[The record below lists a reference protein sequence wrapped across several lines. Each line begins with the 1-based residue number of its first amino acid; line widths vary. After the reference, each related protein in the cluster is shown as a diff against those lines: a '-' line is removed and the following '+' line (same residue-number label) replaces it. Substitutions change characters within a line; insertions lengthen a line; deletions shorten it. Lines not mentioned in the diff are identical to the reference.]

1 MKFQNIVNII
11 SALLGVVGV
20 IFLLRIMGT
29 GDEQIEIDAT
39 QGSYSLV
46 TPIIELA
53 RIVLIL
59 TISVTLIFSLRG
71 LFSNK
76 EKLKKASIS
85 IGFFLLIIFIS
96 YMASSGVETPMKDG
110 KILSESGSRWVGTG
124 ILVFYVLF
132 ILAIGLM
139 FLSGLRKMFKK
150 SRKVKKKQKI

>member
-1 MKFQNIVNII
+1 MKLQNIVNII
-11 SALLGVVGV
+11 SAILGIIGV

-53 RIVLIL
+53 SIVLIL

-96 YMASSGVETPMKDG
+96 YMASTGVETPMKDG
-110 KILSESGSRWVGTG
+110 KVLSENGSRWVGTG
-124 ILVFYVLF
+124 ILVFYILF
-132 ILAIGLM
+132 IIAIGLM
-139 FLSGLRKMFKK
+139 FLSGLRKMLKK
-150 SRKVKKKQKI
+150 

>member
-1 MKFQNIVNII
+1 MKLQNIVNII
-11 SALLGVVGV
+11 SALLGIVGV

-29 GDEQIEIDAT
+29 GDEQIEIDAS

-150 SRKVKKKQKI
+150 

>member
-1 MKFQNIVNII
+1 MKLQNIVNII
-11 SALLGVVGV
+11 SAILGIIGV

-150 SRKVKKKQKI
+150 

>member
-1 MKFQNIVNII
+1 MKLQNIVNII
-11 SALLGVVGV
+11 SAILGIVGV
-20 IFLLRIMGT
+20 IFLLRIMGA

-150 SRKVKKKQKI
+150 

>member
-1 MKFQNIVNII
+1 MKLQNIVNII
-11 SALLGVVGV
+11 SAILGIIGV

-96 YMASSGVETPMKDG
+96 YMSSTGVETPMKDG
-110 KILSESGSRWVGTG
+110 KVLSENGSRWVGTG
-124 ILVFYVLF
+124 ILVFYILF
-132 ILAIGLM
+132 IIAIGLM
-139 FLSGLRKMFKK
+139 FLSGLRKMLKK
-150 SRKVKKKQKI
+150 

>member
-1 MKFQNIVNII
+1 MKLQNIVNII
-11 SALLGVVGV
+11 SALLGIVGV
-20 IFLLRIMGT
+20 IFLLRNMGT

-150 SRKVKKKQKI
+150 

>member
-1 MKFQNIVNII
+1 MKLQNIVNII
-11 SALLGVVGV
+11 SALLGIVGV

-139 FLSGLRKMFKK
+139 FLS
-150 SRKVKKKQKI
+150 

>member
-1 MKFQNIVNII
+1 MKLQNIVNII
-11 SALLGVVGV
+11 SALLGIVGV
-20 IFLLRIMGT
+20 IFLLRIMVT

-150 SRKVKKKQKI
+150 

>member
-1 MKFQNIVNII
+1 MKLQNIVNII
-11 SALLGVVGV
+11 SAILGIIGV

-96 YMASSGVETPMKDG
+96 YMSSTGVETPMKDG
-110 KILSESGSRWVGTG
+110 KVLSENGYRWVGTG
-124 ILVFYVLF
+124 ILVFYILF
-132 ILAIGLM
+132 IIAIGLM
-139 FLSGLRKMFKK
+139 FLSGLRKMLKK
-150 SRKVKKKQKI
+150 

>member
-1 MKFQNIVNII
+1 MKLQNIVNII
-11 SALLGVVGV
+11 SALLGIVGV
-20 IFLLRIMGT
+20 IFPLRIMGT

-39 QGSYSLV
+39 QGSNSLV

-150 SRKVKKKQKI
+150 

>member
-1 MKFQNIVNII
+1 MKLQNIVNII
-11 SALLGVVGV
+11 SALLGIVGV

-53 RIVLIL
+53 RTVLIL

-150 SRKVKKKQKI
+150 

>member
-1 MKFQNIVNII
+1 MKLQNIVNII
-11 SALLGVVGV
+11 SALLGIVGV

-110 KILSESGSRWVGTG
+110 KILSERGSRWVGTG

-150 SRKVKKKQKI
+150 

>member
-1 MKFQNIVNII
+1 MKLQNIVNII
-11 SALLGVVGV
+11 SALLGIVGV

-139 FLSGLRKMFKK
+139 FLSGLRKMFKE
-150 SRKVKKKQKI
+150 

>member
-1 MKFQNIVNII
+1 MKLQNIVNII
-11 SALLGVVGV
+11 SALLGIVGV

-124 ILVFYVLF
+124 ILVFYVIF

-139 FLSGLRKMFKK
+139 FLSG
-150 SRKVKKKQKI
+150 

>member
-1 MKFQNIVNII
+1 MKLQNIVNII
-11 SALLGVVGV
+11 SALLGIVGV

-53 RIVLIL
+53 RIDLIL

-150 SRKVKKKQKI
+150 

>member
-1 MKFQNIVNII
+1 MKLQNIVNII
-11 SALLGVVGV
+11 SALLGIVGV

-139 FLSGLRKMFKK
+139 VLSGLRKMFKK
-150 SRKVKKKQKI
+150 

>member
-1 MKFQNIVNII
+1 MKLQNIVNII
-11 SALLGVVGV
+11 SALLGIVGV

-139 FLSGLRKMFKK
+139 FLSGLRKMFNK
-150 SRKVKKKQKI
+150 

>member
-1 MKFQNIVNII
+1 MKLQNIVNII
-11 SALLGVVGV
+11 SALLGIVGV

-139 FLSGLRKMFKK
+139 FISGLRKMFKK
-150 SRKVKKKQKI
+150 

>member
-1 MKFQNIVNII
+1 
-11 SALLGVVGV
+11 
-20 IFLLRIMGT
+20 MGT

-150 SRKVKKKQKI
+150 

>member
-1 MKFQNIVNII
+1 MKLQNIVNII
-11 SALLGVVGV
+11 SAILGIVGV

-85 IGFFLLIIFIS
+85 IGFFPSYYFYFI
-96 YMASSGVETPMKDG
+96 Y
-110 KILSESGSRWVGTG
+110 G
-124 ILVFYVLF
+124 IY
-132 ILAIGLM
+132 
-139 FLSGLRKMFKK
+139 RC
-150 SRKVKKKQKI
+150 

>member
-1 MKFQNIVNII
+1 MKLQNIVNII
-11 SALLGVVGV
+11 SALLGIVGV

-110 KILSESGSRWVGTG
+110 KVLSESGSRWVGTG

-150 SRKVKKKQKI
+150 

>member
-1 MKFQNIVNII
+1 MKLQNIVNII
-11 SALLGVVGV
+11 SALLGIVGV
-20 IFLLRIMGT
+20 IFLLRIMGA

-85 IGFFLLIIFIS
+85 IGVFLLIIFIS

-150 SRKVKKKQKI
+150 